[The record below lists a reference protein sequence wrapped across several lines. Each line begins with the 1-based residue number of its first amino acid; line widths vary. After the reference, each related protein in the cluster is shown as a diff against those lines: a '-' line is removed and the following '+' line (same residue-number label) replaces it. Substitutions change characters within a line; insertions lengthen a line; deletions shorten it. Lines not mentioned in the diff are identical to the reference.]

1 MMINLNRLLV
11 MASAVIFLA
20 ACGGGG
26 GTADVASGDNKP
38 NQPIAPAPA
47 PAPTPELGMTV
58 DASFVQVA
66 ELSERNVNLTFS
78 GVQGD
83 AVFTY
88 TVVAADTIVNAVTI
102 SESTTN
108 SGGILTI
115 ALGELN
121 NEGRLSIDVLL
132 ADTEGRQVTG
142 TIDVSATNTSGSAIV
157 AQFAALHSNIESF
170 IPLSDER
177 NVFERFTHL
186 LSMIDI
192 EDSSVSTEFISFID
206 ANIKT
211 EVVSRAAEYDEQLES
226 YNSGNIDESVLVNY
240 MQDTQA
246 LLNTYVGPVNAAIN
260 SLSIASNG
268 IVPSIPLKDVY
279 VADGYNILSQ
289 FVGNTSLG
297 QYDENGAWV
306 FRDVYAFLTAIA
318 IPGVETCNAE

>member
-38 NQPIAPAPA
+38 NQPIAPA